1 MSRMSEELPSV
12 KFPQQYAN
20 RSRRVVI
27 NASSSSKHST
37 KNPSLSRFCINLND
51 TNIVFGENGGVNNS
65 EITSNHVNFNVTQ
78 GSSFGPPLAV
88 QVI

>member
-1 MSRMSEELPSV
+1 MSEELPSV

-37 KNPSLSRFCINLND
+37 KNPSLSRFYMNE
-51 TNIVFGENGGVNNS
+51 TYIVYGENGGVNNS
-65 EITSNHVNFNVTQ
+65 KITSNHVKFNVTQ